1 MNIAFLN
8 QLKAPYERDYG
19 RMKKNRE
26 DEPIGVIIL
35 LYMEIS
41 QGNSYV
47 AIFILNSKNVILFSS
62 TKL

>member
-1 MNIAFLN
+1 
-8 QLKAPYERDYG
+8 
-19 RMKKNRE
+19 MKKNRE